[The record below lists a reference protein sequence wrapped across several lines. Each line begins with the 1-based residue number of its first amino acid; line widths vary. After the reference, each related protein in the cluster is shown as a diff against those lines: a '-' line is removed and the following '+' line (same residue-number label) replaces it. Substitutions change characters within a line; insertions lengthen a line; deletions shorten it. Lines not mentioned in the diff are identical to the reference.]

1 MAYHRSII
9 LKAGKVFVSIPSW
22 IRSFRSLKSGRYVR
36 SIKIIQIPS
45 QSKNPI
51 DTFTIWKSGRNVCGI
66 KIVYRPLQRENQTET
81 FAVWKSYKKKL
92 DKWENL
98 LILCRQALVIE
109 TTFLIESI
117 DTIGIIETQGKKKGN
132 EMEKQ
137 KNYWIDYNLN
147 RWDDNKYDEAE
158 AEKLSNSLHDCMYCY
173 NCKDCKGCH
182 ACIDCETC
190 KDCTDCRNCR
200 DCSHCT
206 DCLDCSNIDHKIN
219 FKKNKWT
226 ERCIF
231 WKEKKDN

>member
-1 MAYHRSII
+1 
-9 LKAGKVFVSIPSW
+9 
-22 IRSFRSLKSGRYVR
+22 
-36 SIKIIQIPS
+36 
-45 QSKNPI
+45 
-51 DTFTIWKSGRNVCGI
+51 
-66 KIVYRPLQRENQTET
+66 
-81 FAVWKSYKKKL
+81 
-92 DKWENL
+92 
-98 LILCRQALVIE
+98 
-109 TTFLIESI
+109 
-117 DTIGIIETQGKKKGN
+117 
-132 EMEKQ
+132 MEKQ

-219 FKKNKWT
+219 FKKNK
-226 ERCIF
+226 
-231 WKEKKDN
+231 